1 MELLH
6 VETSTEINE
15 LRAMDGI
22 LVGSKGTTTAAIK
35 DTEGEKLKV
44 HKGDEDF
51 VIPRHIM
58 YYPPAKIRR
67 KEMPALNQACNKV
80 ENLLRQRMAVD
91 REKDKIRD
99 MMKEAQMRLDLKD
112 MELKALDE
120 KMLPAL
126 EQLKLLEMEVKDNW
140 KVMYLKLKGKCGF
153 LFLFSNCI
161 CACFS
166 YQPFTMLYSDYYE
179 KNGHSNV
186 KDKQDSKLSKW
197 CTRQRTCYAN
207 AQLETPDPSQGI
219 IKPYQYDLL
228 NRIEFAWNLRE
239 QQFTQNV
246 AMLREFKEE
255 HGHTNVPMKHD
266 NLHLANFVQKWRRE
280 YRLYEEGKPSNMTPE
295 RLKALDDAGLA
306 WRDPSRT
313 RKRSDTRQ
321 ETWDDFITQL
331 KQFEE
336 KYGHFMI
343 NKVNKTLEK
352 GNRMGRLDEFCG
364 WVRKQYTLYKAGSP
378 CQLTDEKV
386 NQLKEMGFWL
396 ERSQVHKFAKSP
408 KKITN
413 AVELGE
419 LKVPTIDD
427 LAPVIAKEGNAAE
440 AVGEVTDMM
449 ETIIDV

>member
-6 VETSTEINE
+6 VETSNELNE

-161 CACFS
+161 CACFFIS
-166 YQPFTMLYSDYYE
+166 TFY
-179 KNGHSNV
+179 
-186 KDKQDSKLSKW
+186 
-197 CTRQRTCYAN
+197 N
-207 AQLETPDPSQGI
+207 ALFR
-219 IKPYQYDLL
+219 L
-228 NRIEFAWNLRE
+228 LRE
-239 QQFTQNV
+239 EWPQ
-246 AMLREFKEE
+246 
-255 HGHTNVPMKHD
+255 
-266 NLHLANFVQKWRRE
+266 
-280 YRLYEEGKPSNMTPE
+280 
-295 RLKALDDAGLA
+295 
-306 WRDPSRT
+306 
-313 RKRSDTRQ
+313 
-321 ETWDDFITQL
+321 
-331 KQFEE
+331 
-336 KYGHFMI
+336 
-343 NKVNKTLEK
+343 
-352 GNRMGRLDEFCG
+352 
-364 WVRKQYTLYKAGSP
+364 
-378 CQLTDEKV
+378 
-386 NQLKEMGFWL
+386 
-396 ERSQVHKFAKSP
+396 
-408 KKITN
+408 
-413 AVELGE
+413 
-419 LKVPTIDD
+419 
-427 LAPVIAKEGNAAE
+427 
-440 AVGEVTDMM
+440 
-449 ETIIDV
+449 

>member
-6 VETSTEINE
+6 VETSNELNE

-91 REKDKIRD
+91 KEKDKIRD
-99 MMKEAQMRLDLKD
+99 TMKEAQMRLDLKD

-166 YQPFTMLYSDYYE
+166 YQPFTHALFR
-179 KNGHSNV
+179 
-186 KDKQDSKLSKW
+186 L
-197 CTRQRTCYAN
+197 
-207 AQLETPDPSQGI
+207 
-219 IKPYQYDLL
+219 
-228 NRIEFAWNLRE
+228 LRE
-239 QQFTQNV
+239 
-246 AMLREFKEE
+246 E
-255 HGHTNVPMKHD
+255 
-266 NLHLANFVQKWRRE
+266 W
-280 YRLYEEGKPSNMTPE
+280 
-295 RLKALDDAGLA
+295 
-306 WRDPSRT
+306 
-313 RKRSDTRQ
+313 
-321 ETWDDFITQL
+321 
-331 KQFEE
+331 
-336 KYGHFMI
+336 
-343 NKVNKTLEK
+343 
-352 GNRMGRLDEFCG
+352 
-364 WVRKQYTLYKAGSP
+364 
-378 CQLTDEKV
+378 
-386 NQLKEMGFWL
+386 
-396 ERSQVHKFAKSP
+396 SQ
-408 KKITN
+408 
-413 AVELGE
+413 
-419 LKVPTIDD
+419 
-427 LAPVIAKEGNAAE
+427 
-440 AVGEVTDMM
+440 
-449 ETIIDV
+449 